1 MSYEKYLLTREVEQV
16 ILDLP
21 YEEEEEKIEVSMRP
35 LSWSKKNS
43 LVSQCTNYTTDGKVI
58 FDGQRYINE
67 VLKYIITVAPWGATD
82 DMFLSKVNMKLGAAL
97 EQLVPSATDSDA
109 VEAAENLA

>member
-35 LSWSKKNS
+35 LS
-43 LVSQCTNYTTDGKVI
+43 
-58 FDGQRYINE
+58 
-67 VLKYIITVAPWGATD
+67 
-82 DMFLSKVNMKLGAAL
+82 
-97 EQLVPSATDSDA
+97 
-109 VEAAENLA
+109 